1 VPPALAEAEL
11 FGNVKDYPNPP
22 MPERPGLL
30 GEASGG
36 TLLLDELGELPQEIQ
51 AKLLRV
57 LDDAGQYRR
66 LGEGFARRADVRVI
80 GATNRPVE
88 RFRGDLFARLKQRA
102 ELPRLRDRPED
113 IPLLAQHRLRVL
125 LEHFPEVAARVV
137 ERRADG
143 FVHVRIAVEL
153 VDALLGAEHPL
164 NVRGLDT
171 ILLKAIEQSRG
182 STVRASPE
190 ELAALRPVPEERRAG
205 LVSPSGRVRELTPAE
220 LETLRRMIDGRHGC
234 VTAAARALK
243 LSRYQVYR
251 LMERHGLTGL
261 SGEDPDDDR

>member
-1 VPPALAEAEL
+1 
-11 FGNVKDYPNPP
+11 

-36 TLLLDELGELPQEIQ
+36 TLLLDEIGELPQEIQ

-66 LGEGFARRADVRVI
+66 LGEGFVRRADVRVI

-88 RFRGDLFARLKQRA
+88 RFRGDLFARLKQRV

-113 IPLLAQHRLRVL
+113 IPLLVQHRLRVL
-125 LEHFPEVAARVV
+125 LEPFADVAARVV

-182 STVRASPE
+182 STVRASAE
-190 ELAALRPVPEERRAG
+190 DLAALRPVPQGPRAG
-205 LVSPSGRVRELTPAE
+205 LVSPRGRVLELTPAE
-220 LETLRRMIDGRHGC
+220 VDTLRRIIDGRHGC
-234 VTAAARALK
+234 VTKAAKALN

-251 LMERHGLTGL
+251 LMDRYGLQDL
-261 SGEDPDDDR
+261 SGEDPDDGP